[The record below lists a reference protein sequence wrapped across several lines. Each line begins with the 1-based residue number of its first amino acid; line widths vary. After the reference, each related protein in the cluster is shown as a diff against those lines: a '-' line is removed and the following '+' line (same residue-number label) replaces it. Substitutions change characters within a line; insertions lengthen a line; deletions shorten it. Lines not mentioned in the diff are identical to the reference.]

1 MTSILAV
8 IVVLGGLIFFH
19 ELGHFL
25 MARALGIGV
34 HVFSLGFGP
43 KLLSWRPGATEYRLS
58 LIPLGGYVQLA
69 GEKENADDA
78 TPRENQF
85 AQRPPWQRMLVVLA
99 GPLSNFFLAW
109 LIFWGLLAT
118 QGMEELLPVIGKVTA
133 ESPAAAAGLAPQ
145 DRILAID
152 GKTIR
157 TWDDLVTAIEAS
169 DGRALTL
176 SIRRQEILLEVRATP
191 QVQEKRTIFGEMR
204 RAPMLGIAP
213 AGATERRMLSV
224 PEAAWEGL
232 RHIGQVT
239 SLMLQGII
247 KLIERVIPWSDV
259 GGVILITELI
269 HREAQSGLVQLLAL
283 TALISVN
290 LGVLNLLPIPVLDG
304 GHILFYLLET
314 IAGRPL
320 PAKVQEVALRIGM
333 ALLITLMILA
343 TVNDI
348 LRHIP

>member
-8 IVVLGGLIFFH
+8 VVVLGGLIFFH

-25 MARALGIGV
+25 MARVLGIGV

-43 KLLSWRPGATEYRLS
+43 KLMSWKPRTTEYRIS

-69 GEKENADDA
+69 GEKEDTDDLTPANA
-78 TPRENQF
+78 QF
-85 AQRPPWQRMLVVLA
+85 ARRPPWQRMLVVLA
-99 GPLSNFFLAW
+99 GPLSNFLLAW
-109 LIFWGLLAT
+109 IIFWGLLAT
-118 QGMEELLPVIGKVTA
+118 QGMEELLPVIGTVSA
-133 ESPAAAAGLAPQ
+133 ESPAAAAGLATQ
-145 DRILAID
+145 DRILAIN
-152 GKTIR
+152 GKSIR
-157 TWDDLVTAIEAS
+157 TWDQLVTAIEAS
-169 DGRALTL
+169 DGRPLT
-176 SIRRQEILLEVRATP
+176 IVVQRHGTVVEVRATP
-191 QVQEKRTIFGEMR
+191 QVHEKRTIFGEIR

-213 AGATERRMLSV
+213 AGVTAHRTLSV

-239 SLMLQGII
+239 TLMLQGII

-320 PAKVQEVALRIGM
+320 PPKVQEVALRIGM
-333 ALLITLMILA
+333 ALLVTLMILA

>member
-1 MTSILAV
+1 
-8 IVVLGGLIFFH
+8 
-19 ELGHFL
+19 
-25 MARALGIGV
+25 
-34 HVFSLGFGP
+34 
-43 KLLSWRPGATEYRLS
+43 
-58 LIPLGGYVQLA
+58 
-69 GEKENADDA
+69 
-78 TPRENQF
+78 
-85 AQRPPWQRMLVVLA
+85 MLVVLA
-99 GPLSNFFLAW
+99 GPISNFFLAW
-109 LIFWGLLAT
+109 IIFWGLLAT

-152 GKTIR
+152 GETIH
-157 TWDDLVTAIEAS
+157 TWDELVTAIETS
-169 DGRALTL
+169 DGRSLT
-176 SIRRQEILLEVRATP
+176 ITVKRQQTTLEVRATP

-213 AGATERRMLSV
+213 AGVTERRMLSV

>member
-69 GEKENADDA
+69 GEKEDADDA

-213 AGATERRMLSV
+213 AGVTERRMLSV

-320 PAKVQEVALRIGM
+320 PPKVQEVALRIGM

>member
-58 LIPLGGYVQLA
+58 LVPLGGYVQLV
-69 GEKENADDA
+69 GEKEDADDPA
-78 TPRENQF
+78 PMEAQF
-85 AQRPPWQRMLVVLA
+85 ILRPPWQRMLVVLA
-99 GPLSNFFLAW
+99 GPISNFFLAW
-109 LIFWGLLAT
+109 IIFWGLLAT

-152 GKTIR
+152 GETIH
-157 TWDDLVTAIEAS
+157 TWDELVTAIETS
-169 DGRALTL
+169 DGRSLT
-176 SIRRQEILLEVRATP
+176 ITVKRQQTTLEVRATP

-213 AGATERRMLSV
+213 AGVTERRMLSV

-320 PAKVQEVALRIGM
+320 PPKVQEVALRIGM

>member
-58 LIPLGGYVQLA
+58 LVPLGGYVQLV
-69 GEKENADDA
+69 GEKEDADDPA
-78 TPRENQF
+78 PMEAQF
-85 AQRPPWQRMLVVLA
+85 ILRPPWQRMLVVLA
-99 GPLSNFFLAW
+99 GPISNFFLAW
-109 LIFWGLLAT
+109 IIFWGLLAT

-152 GKTIR
+152 GETIR
-157 TWDDLVTAIEAS
+157 TWDELVTAIETS
-169 DGRALTL
+169 DGRSLT
-176 SIRRQEILLEVRATP
+176 ITVKRQQTTLEVRATP

-213 AGATERRMLSV
+213 AGVTERRMLSV

-320 PAKVQEVALRIGM
+320 PPKVQEVALRIGM